1 MDVLEIYLLPTL
13 ALGSSSQN
21 QASHSPLCSLCH
33 PFLEDNA
40 THTTCHIRILSKQ
53 NPCEPSLP
61 GLAIIVETMLESV
74 GHSQYDLII
83 SACFIA
89 QDFRSPF

>member
-1 MDVLEIYLLPTL
+1 MDVLEIYLLPSL

-33 PFLEDNA
+33 PFLEEVP
-40 THTTCHIRILSKQ
+40 HTTCHIRILSKQ
-53 NPCEPSLP
+53 NPGEPSLA